1 MKKSELIFTA
11 AKPPLDYLAVILA
24 ALGAYFLRY
33 LPQVQEVRPV
43 IFNLPFTDYFSLV
56 LIIAIGWILIFAL
69 AGLYSIGGLK
79 KFHQE
84 LARIFISCSAGLAL
98 VLAVMVFSRYLFD
111 SRFIILASFIL
122 AFIFVSAE
130 RLILQIIQ
138 KISYRV
144 GFGVHR
150 LAIIGNGQIAK
161 ILTEEFS
168 QHQSLGYRA
177 VYQYQVL
184 NRSALADLAKKVKE
198 DKIDEIIQISPSL
211 NTEQTIELI
220 NFANENHLDFKY
232 TADLLG
238 TQLTNL
244 AVTTYAGIP
253 IVEVKKTSLDGW
265 GRITKRIF
273 DIFGSIILLICLAP
287 VMILVAIWI
296 KFDSVGPI
304 LFKYKRIGQYGKS
317 FTYFKFRSMIKDA
330 HHYRFDSA
338 FLAQQK
344 NLRTGSPMIKF
355 QNDPRITRVVRL
367 IRRFSADELPEL
379 FLVLVGKM
387 SLVGPR
393 PHEIEEVQRYQ
404 RHHKKV
410 LTIKPGITG
419 LAQISGRSDLD
430 FEAEVKLD
438 IFYIE
443 NWSLG
448 LDLQILSKTPLAVI
462 KRRNAS

>member
-11 AKPPLDYLAVILA
+11 AKPPLDYLAVVMA

-355 QNDPRITRVVRL
+355 QNDPRITRVGRL

>member
-1 MKKSELIFTA
+1 M
-11 AKPPLDYLAVILA
+11 VIR
-24 ALGAYFLRY
+24 G
-33 LPQVQEVRPV
+33 
-43 IFNLPFTDYFSLV
+43 NS
-56 LIIAIGWILIFAL
+56 
-69 AGLYSIGGLK
+69 
-79 KFHQE
+79 
-84 LARIFISCSAGLAL
+84 
-98 VLAVMVFSRYLFD
+98 
-111 SRFIILASFIL
+111 
-122 AFIFVSAE
+122 
-130 RLILQIIQ
+130 
-138 KISYRV
+138 KIE
-144 GFGVHR
+144 
-150 LAIIGNGQIAK
+150 K

-355 QNDPRITRVVRL
+355 QNDPRITRVGRL

>member
-11 AKPPLDYLAVILA
+11 AKPPLDYLAVVMA

-184 NRSALADLAKKVKE
+184 NQSALADLAKKVKE

-355 QNDPRITRVVRL
+355 QNDPRITRVGRL

>member
-11 AKPPLDYLAVILA
+11 AKPPLDYLAVVMA

-161 ILTEEFS
+161 ILT
-168 QHQSLGYRA
+168 
-177 VYQYQVL
+177 
-184 NRSALADLAKKVKE
+184 
-198 DKIDEIIQISPSL
+198 
-211 NTEQTIELI
+211 
-220 NFANENHLDFKY
+220 
-232 TADLLG
+232 
-238 TQLTNL
+238 
-244 AVTTYAGIP
+244 
-253 IVEVKKTSLDGW
+253 
-265 GRITKRIF
+265 
-273 DIFGSIILLICLAP
+273 
-287 VMILVAIWI
+287 
-296 KFDSVGPI
+296 
-304 LFKYKRIGQYGKS
+304 
-317 FTYFKFRSMIKDA
+317 
-330 HHYRFDSA
+330 
-338 FLAQQK
+338 
-344 NLRTGSPMIKF
+344 
-355 QNDPRITRVVRL
+355 
-367 IRRFSADELPEL
+367 
-379 FLVLVGKM
+379 
-387 SLVGPR
+387 
-393 PHEIEEVQRYQ
+393 
-404 RHHKKV
+404 
-410 LTIKPGITG
+410 
-419 LAQISGRSDLD
+419 
-430 FEAEVKLD
+430 
-438 IFYIE
+438 
-443 NWSLG
+443 
-448 LDLQILSKTPLAVI
+448 
-462 KRRNAS
+462 